1 MSEFSSKTIRV
12 HGKKVRYFTNG
23 LRGEHPLM
31 LLHGFMSDATSI
43 VPLAEHMQADQ
54 PVIIPDLPG
63 FGESEALDSEEGLM
77 AYLDWFRGFL
87 EVMKI
92 EAPSVIIGYSFGAF
106 IAVLYT
112 SLFPQSPETKLIL
125 LTPVVKLGWTA
136 RTYGRSFRFVT
147 GKSRKTAERIYALQ
161 YDLTTHYLAKVRH
174 PGVKNEL
181 MERRREELTYLD
193 SELVIRLF
201 SEFLEID
208 MLSYAARIK
217 VPTVIVTASDDNV
230 VDAAATRQFSQLIK
244 KPIIMVEILHAG
256 HLLPIEEP
264 VLLAT
269 TLKNYL
275 FGAPGLSTGPT
286 KRTHKSTSTNE

>member
-1 MSEFSSKTIRV
+1 MNGFSSKTITV
-12 HGKKVRYFTNG
+12 QGKKVRYFTNG
-23 LRGEHPLM
+23 LKGEHPLL

-43 VPLAEHMQADQ
+43 VPLAEHMQVDQ
-54 PVIIPDLPG
+54 PVIVPDLPG
-63 FGESEALDSEEGLM
+63 FGESEALDSQEGLR
-77 AYLDWFRGFL
+77 AYVDWCQHFL
-87 EVMKI
+87 QAMKI
-92 EAPSVIIGYSFGAF
+92 EAPSAIIGYSFGAY

-136 RTYGRSFRFVT
+136 RTYGRSFRFVI

-161 YDLTTHYLAKVRH
+161 YDMTTRYLAKVRH

-181 MERRREELTYLD
+181 MERRREELAYLD
-193 SELVIRLF
+193 PELVIRLF

-217 VPTVIVTASDDNV
+217 VPTVIVTASEDNIV
-230 VDAAATRQFSQLIK
+230 NAAATRHFSQLIK

-264 VLLAT
+264 MLLAT

-275 FGAPGLSTGPT
+275 LDAPGLSAGPT
-286 KRTHKSTSTNE
+286 RQTPKSKQRRK